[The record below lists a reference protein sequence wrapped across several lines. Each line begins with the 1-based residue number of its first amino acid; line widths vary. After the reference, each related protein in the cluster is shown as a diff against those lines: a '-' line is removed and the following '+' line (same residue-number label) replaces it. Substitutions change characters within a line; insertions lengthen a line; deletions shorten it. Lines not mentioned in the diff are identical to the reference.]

1 VGAPAVSVVVATRAE
16 AESLRALLERL
27 RPQVDAAGGELI
39 LALNR
44 PREEVAPDR
53 LALCEQLADAVLF
66 EPRPGKSRALNLAI
80 ERARGKVCA
89 FIDDDAEPQPG
100 WLAALL
106 EPFAK
111 DGELA
116 GVGGKVLPVL
126 PPSGVPRWYLRLCRG
141 RRTYFLGPRHDLGD
155 QPRDYA
161 PGAFAT
167 LPLGVNCAWRR
178 DLVERLRYA
187 EDLGPNSRSGMRGG
201 EDALLARRILD
212 GGARVAYAPGAV
224 VHHPVA
230 PERMEARYVL
240 EGYYW
245 QGVEKARIH
254 RHLGL
259 DPERRLKGKAR
270 RRILQ
275 SALIAW
281 LEPILPNAL
290 AVPLFKRWRFYR
302 GVLDELR
309 GHVGRS
315 IAVLPLLALA
325 LLVGACGKEKPVAAA
340 GKPNVLIFLAD
351 TLRADHLGCYAYP
364 RPTSPQIDA
373 FAASATRFKHA
384 YAQAPRTVASH
395 ASLFTST
402 YPAVHGAW
410 NRGHA
415 EEGTDGPLPSL
426 SEKADTLA
434 EVLARAGY
442 DTAAF
447 CDGGWLQRKRGLAQG
462 FESFESRFKGAAD
475 RVSSAL
481 GWLKKR
487 SSSDAPFFLFVHTY
501 EVHTPW
507 LPEPELLE
515 LFAGNYQGKL
525 RGVMAQAREWV
536 AAGHASKNPI
546 METHEKFFEPLL
558 EELSAEDIQF
568 VKAVYDADVRVVD
581 REFARLL
588 AGLKAMGLDQ
598 DTLVVFTSD
607 HGEEF
612 GEHGNWEH
620 VQVYEE
626 CLRVPLI
633 VRLPG
638 QSEGQ
643 VRSETVELVDV
654 MPTLLGELGLPVPA
668 AAQGR
673 ALDLRKGSSEEPV
686 RELWAETNEPLQQI
700 AWRRGPLKVLLH
712 TDQEGR
718 SEVYDLSVD
727 PHEARDLA
735 AGEPGSAAAEEA
747 RLRLGEWRRAGAE
760 HARKFELD
768 PHMASDDDFDEATR
782 IELQKLGYV
791 GGK

>member
-16 AESLRALLERL
+16 AESLRGLLERL
-27 RPQVDAAGGELI
+27 RPQVDAAGGEL
-39 LALNR
+39 LVVVNH
-44 PREEVAPDR
+44 PREEIAADR
-53 LALCEQLADAVLF
+53 LAVCERLADVVLF
-66 EPRPGKSRALNLAI
+66 EPQPGKSRALNLAI
-80 ERARGKVCA
+80 GRARGTVCA

-111 DGELA
+111 DSALA

-126 PPSGVPRWYLRLCRG
+126 PPSGAPRWYLRLCRG

-178 DLVERLRYA
+178 DLLERLRYA
-187 EDLGPNSRSGMRGG
+187 EDLGPNSKSGMRGG

-275 SALIAW
+275 SAPLAW
-281 LEPILPNAL
+281 LEPVLPSAL

-302 GVLDELR
+302 GVLDELGGR
-309 GHVGRS
+309 VGRS

-325 LLVGACGKEKPVAAA
+325 LLVGACAKQKPVAAA
-340 GKPNVLIFLAD
+340 GKPNVLIFLVD
-351 TLRADHLGCYAYP
+351 TLRADHLGCYGYP
-364 RPTSPQIDA
+364 RPTSPQLDA
-373 FAASATRFKHA
+373 FAASATRFEHA

-447 CDGGWLQRKRGLAQG
+447 CDGGWLQRSRGLAQG
-462 FESFESRFKGAAD
+462 FEKFESHFKGAAD

-515 LFAGNYQGKL
+515 LFAGNYQGML

-536 AAGHASKNPI
+536 AAGNAPKNSI
-546 METHEKFFEPLL
+546 TETHRKFFEPLL
-558 EELSAEDIQF
+558 GQLSAEDIEF
-568 VKAVYDADVRVVD
+568 VKAVYDADIRVVD

-588 AGLKAMGLDQ
+588 AGLKSMGLDQ

-633 VRLPG
+633 VHLPG
-638 QSEGQ
+638 QSAGQ
-643 VRSETVELVDV
+643 ARPETVELVDV
-654 MPTLLGELGLPVPA
+654 MPTLLGELGLPIPA

-673 ALDLRKGSSEEPV
+673 TLDLRKAPTDAPE
-686 RELWAETNEPLQQI
+686 RDLWAETNEPLQQI
-700 AWRRGPLKVLLH
+700 AWRHGSMKVLFH
-712 TDQEGR
+712 TDQQDR
-718 SEVYDLSVD
+718 SEVYDLAAD
-727 PHEARDLA
+727 PHEGRDLA
-735 AGEPGSAAAEEA
+735 ADESGSAAAEQA
-747 RLRLGEWRRAGAE
+747 RLHLAEWRRASAE
-760 HARKFELD
+760 HARRFELD
-768 PHMASDDDFDEATR
+768 PHIASGDDLDPETLS
-782 IELQKLGYV
+782 ELKKLGYV
-791 GGK
+791 DGK